1 MAKVYLAF
9 VEGGHAGLY
18 KQIATPS
25 KTPGKESP
33 YIKSLGRR
41 IQEEEFNEPT
51 AAFLIAE
58 LKRCGI
64 HVYDCAP
71 GAEDVPLDKRTDYA
85 NKIYWQYCSKYG
97 RENVVAI
104 YISIHFN
111 AFDGT
116 FAGRNPSGFSVHIYP
131 GNRNK
136 EAGRLA
142 DCVIN
147 ELKDGTKQINR
158 GIEEDNFHV
167 LRESV
172 MPAILS
178 ENGFMDN
185 PTEAALM
192 LNKDYQK
199 EVAIEHAKGV
209 MRYFGLTYPEQKQ
222 EDDDML
228 EKAVVINSFNDY
240 PAAEVLANALNAPVV
255 TRVVAKKVQ
264 VAKELVVAGGTKDGL
279 KADKFTVLSGH
290 DRYDTAHKI
299 DEYIKGLK

>member
-111 AFDGT
+111 AFDGA
-116 FAGRNPSGFSVHIYP
+116 FDGRNPSGFSVHIYP

-142 DCVIN
+142 ECVIN
-147 ELKDGTKQINR
+147 ELKNGTKQINR

-209 MRYFGLTYPEQKQ
+209 MKYFGLTYPEQKQ
-222 EDDDML
+222 EDEEML
-228 EKAVVINSFNDY
+228 ERAIVIHTEADY
-240 PAAEVLANALNAPVV
+240 PAARRLGLATGAVV
-255 TRVVAKKVQ
+255 VERSIAERQQ
-264 VAKELVVAGGTKDGL
+264 VAKELFVIGGEKGKV
-279 KADKFTVLSGH
+279 KADKVTVLSGS
-290 DRYDTAHKI
+290 DYFETVANVSK
-299 DEYIKGLK
+299 YIKGLR